1 MLTKINKDILK
12 IYLKHNPSLPRSI
25 KSKISVIEDLVNFK
39 LNLPINDLK
48 KKKLLILL
56 VELVSSHVILLHK
69 DIMLMVMI
77 LILIQLILQKVY
89 LKN

>member
-48 KKKLLILL
+48 KKKN
-56 VELVSSHVILLHK
+56 
-69 DIMLMVMI
+69 
-77 LILIQLILQKVY
+77 Y
-89 LKN
+89 